1 MGTQASTFRQGVAGL
16 VIGFVTAFVVLP
28 AFDLFGWVGAV
39 IGFVLMLGVV
49 LMTRPVVLRWV
60 RGGSEG

>member
-1 MGTQASTFRQGVAGL
+1 VAGL